1 MLLVLLT
8 LKGVLIMAKDEK
20 KTITVND
27 KEYDLSTFSAEEITM
42 YNHIQDLN
50 RKLESALFNVDQLKV
65 GQDAFIRMLVN
76 SLETPQEVEEVSA
89 A

>member
-1 MLLVLLT
+1 
-8 LKGVLIMAKDEK
+8 MAKDEK

>member
-1 MLLVLLT
+1 
-8 LKGVLIMAKDEK
+8 MAKDEK
-20 KTITVND
+20 KTITIND

-50 RKLESALFNVDQLKV
+50 RKLDSALFNVDQLKV
-65 GQDAFIRMLVN
+65 GQDAFVRMLLN
-76 SLETPQEVEEVSA
+76 SLETPQEVEEAPA

>member
-1 MLLVLLT
+1 
-8 LKGVLIMAKDEK
+8 MAKDEK
-20 KTITVND
+20 KTITIND

-50 RKLESALFNVDQLKV
+50 RKLDSALFNVDQLKV
-65 GQDAFIRMLVN
+65 GQDAFIRMLLA
-76 SLETPQEVEEVSA
+76 SLETPQEVEEAPA